1 MLEGIHVELPQM
13 LAAREKR
20 YYLQQE
26 LLQKHHCAIIS
37 FCLNIPG
44 PVKTN
49 SKLLAVFEE
58 GLKAIQ
64 NSLAEAQLK
73 PLDSYETHTS
83 TGDEALLAVD
93 ASPVMLKELM
103 TKIEESNPLG
113 RLFDI
118 DVLDTDGN
126 KLSRSTPRL
135 CLLCNEQAQACAR
148 SRRHSI
154 EELTTCIAGML
165 EKSFHD

>member
-13 LAAREKR
+13 LVAREKR

-113 RLFDI
+113 RLLDI
-118 DVLDTDGN
+118 DVLDADGN

-148 SRRHSI
+148 SRRHSV

-165 EKSFHD
+165 EKSFHS